1 MIFPEEPKQR
11 KKGANL
17 MIANPTFRFFRI
29 KDSEYW
35 QTLFLLKIF
44 YSTCFFVSLQHF
56 LIIRQKDEEQV

>member
-44 YSTCFFVSLQHF
+44 YSTFHFAIFAAFFNNQAE
-56 LIIRQKDEEQV
+56 R

>member
-44 YSTCFFVSLQHF
+44 YSTCLFCIFAAFFNNQAE
-56 LIIRQKDEEQV
+56 R